1 MWHGAFRS
9 RLAHESFDAA
19 RRRPEGR
26 GPVMQRSAPRLEP
39 EVSYCTSTVAAA
51 LVDHSDFTSI
61 TSVQIRVSVCIVTRG
76 KGKFRTIATRVY
88 PSTVRAHI
96 AAQRPFLARFLDFST
111 SVGSTENEPLRGA
124 RGATC
129 SFIPRYHSSSK
140 LHRASSR
147 TL

>member
-96 AAQRPFLARFLDFST
+96 AVQRPFLARFLDFSGLDRERAPPRGPRRNVLIY
-111 SVGSTENEPLRGA
+111 SPIPL
-124 RGATC
+124 
-129 SFIPRYHSSSK
+129 FIE
-140 LHRASSR
+140 ASSR

>member
-96 AAQRPFLARFLDFST
+96 AAQRPFLARFLDFSGLDRERA
-111 SVGSTENEPLRGA
+111 SPRGPRRNVLIYSPIPL
-124 RGATC
+124 
-129 SFIPRYHSSSK
+129 FIE
-140 LHRASSR
+140 ASSR